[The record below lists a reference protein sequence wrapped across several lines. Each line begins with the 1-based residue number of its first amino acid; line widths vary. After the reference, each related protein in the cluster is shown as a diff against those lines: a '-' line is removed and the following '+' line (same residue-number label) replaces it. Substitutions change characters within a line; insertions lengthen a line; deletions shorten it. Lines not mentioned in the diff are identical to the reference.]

1 VATLDK
7 IMMTSRPSATH
18 PFLLLRDYIMNKE
31 LLEKESY
38 NEQMCEQRANG
49 IPTVS
54 FEEWKRRN
62 KAHAEFFKKWK
73 SAKADA
79 ESMAEARC
87 S

>member
-1 VATLDK
+1 MFSDNSDLKTTD
-7 IMMTSRPSATH
+7 P
-18 PFLLLRDYIMNKE
+18 
-31 LLEKESY
+31 LLEKEAY
-38 NEQMCEQRANG
+38 NEQMWEQRANG

-62 KAHAEFFKKWK
+62 EARRQFFANWN

-79 ESMAEARC
+79 EARAEAYA

>member
-1 VATLDK
+1 MFSDNTDLKTTD
-7 IMMTSRPSATH
+7 PQ
-18 PFLLLRDYIMNKE
+18 
-31 LLEKESY
+31 LEIDAWA
-38 NEQMCEQRANG
+38 EQQFEARANG

-62 KAHAEFFKKWK
+62 EARRQFFANWN

-79 ESMAEARC
+79 EARAEALA

>member
-1 VATLDK
+1 MFSDNSDLKTTD
-7 IMMTSRPSATH
+7 P
-18 PFLLLRDYIMNKE
+18 
-31 LLEKESY
+31 LLEREAY
-38 NEQMCEQRANG
+38 NEQMWEQRANG

-62 KAHAEFFKKWK
+62 EARRQFFANWN

-79 ESMAEARC
+79 EARAEAYA

>member
-1 VATLDK
+1 MSYD
-7 IMMTSRPSATH
+7 
-18 PFLLLRDYIMNKE
+18 
-31 LLEKESY
+31 LEKEMWA
-38 NEQMCEQRANG
+38 EQQFEARANG

-62 KAHAEFFKKWK
+62 EARRQFFENWK

-79 ESMAEARC
+79 EARAEALA